1 MNVMHRSAIVIVMF
15 VLSFSTFASGRGG
28 GGKSGGSP
36 GSHGSSVYVHSYTRK
51 DGTDVHA
58 YVRSAP
64 GSGASSSLHETDLD
78 ANRPVPP
85 SEPALTDVH
94 LRWPAQAA
102 STATKKQASQGA
114 PSTIP
119 RVTVL
124 GDALTKFYYR
134 SNCAAPATAKPMQR
148 TAAISKGY
156 RPSPD
161 CYGHH

>member
-1 MNVMHRSAIVIVMF
+1 MSVIHRSAIVIVMF
-15 VLSFSTFASGRGG
+15 VFAFSTFASGRGG
-28 GGKSGGSP
+28 GGKSGGSGGLHS
-36 GSHGSSVYVHSYTRK
+36 GSVNVHGYTRK
-51 DGTDVHA
+51 DGTYVNS

-64 GSGASSSLHETDLD
+64 GSGTPSLHETDLD
-78 ANRPVPP
+78 ANRPDSP
-85 SEPALTDVH
+85 SEPRLIDVR
-94 LRWPAQAA
+94 LRWPTQTA
-102 STATKKQASQGA
+102 SAPTKKQASQAA

-124 GDALTKFYYR
+124 ADALTKLYYR
-134 SNCAAPATAKPMQR
+134 SNCAAPTTAKPMQR